1 MEEGVSRRTA
11 LSVLGGT
18 MLPVGVASSS
28 SAREGRTDQA
38 PVSTEWALQHSGSR
52 PSRTNDVVVT
62 DAGAYL
68 AGTSGSI
75 DNMYAR
81 VLRTTPATDGKPSVE
96 ADDEFFGALPV
107 HERVETMVERPD
119 GRFDLVARNEDGRS
133 TLHRYTDD
141 GNIDNAHAFDEDQ
154 SMRIGVA
161 APRSDGSTLVVGT
174 DDSGGTAGA
183 IVADDAQLSSHVRHD
198 VGGTC
203 QAGVPRDDGGCLA
216 VGARGDEIQVVR
228 VDPDA
233 TVDARGS
240 LDVPGEPWR
249 GVAHG
254 DGAVFGGRYSGDFTR
269 GLVFALESD
278 GQKRWH
284 TTLAVDTAVKDVAPI
299 GDGGVL
305 AVGAHVPD
313 NRPWIARLTG
323 DGRVAWEG
331 TLSGDH
337 RGQLRGVH
345 VDDGGTIV
353 AAGTVLGEEHTEMLL
368 VGLQVTGDAS
378 TPTAADT
385 ATSTS
390 TPTDTPTPSPPPTDT
405 ATPTSTPP
413 DDTPGSDEESP
424 TETSGPGM
432 GAVAGVAGLLGGALV
447 WRRRAGDDE

>member
-81 VLRTTPATDGKPSVE
+81 VLQTTPASDGKPSVE

-133 TLHRYTDD
+133 TLHRYTD
-141 GNIDNAHAFDEDQ
+141 GGKIDNAHAFDEEQ

-183 IVADDAQLSSHVRHD
+183 IVADDAKLSSHVRHD

-216 VGARGDEIQVVR
+216 AGARGDEIQVVR

-240 LDVPGEPWR
+240 FDVPGEPWR

-284 TTLAVDTAVKDVAPI
+284 TTLAVDTTVKDVAPI

-331 TLSGDH
+331 TLAGDYS
-337 RGQLRGVH
+337 GQLTGVH

-353 AAGTVLGEEHTEMLL
+353 AAGTVLGEEHAELLL

-385 ATSTS
+385 ATPTA
-390 TPTDTPTPSPPPTDT
+390 TDTPTPSPPPTDT
-405 ATPTSTPP
+405 PTPTSTPGE
-413 DDTPGSDEESP
+413 DAPGDRGDEESP
-424 TETSGPGM
+424 TEASGPGM

-447 WRRRAGDDE
+447 WRRRAGGDE